1 MKNEMFLVVA
11 VLGCAAVGFFAGA
24 LFCCLKT
31 RSFLRAAQRA
41 DGVVVANAPARNGD
55 GGETFV
61 PIVRFAAAGGALVEI
76 AGSVASNPPA
86 HRIGERVG
94 VAYLPKRPHD
104 ARILTFFNL
113 YWLPLMFLIFAA
125 ATAFAAMVFLFG
137 EAS

>member
-1 MKNEMFLVVA
+1 MKNETFLVVA
-11 VLGCAAVGFFAGA
+11 ILSLAAVGFFAGA

-31 RSFLRAAQRA
+31 RSFLRAARRTE
-41 DGVVVANAPARNGD
+41 GVVVANAAARNSD

-61 PIVRFAAAGGALVEI
+61 PIVQFATAGDARVEI
-76 AGSVASNPPA
+76 AGRVASNPPA
-86 HRIGERVG
+86 YRIGERVR

-125 ATAFAAMVFLFG
+125 ATAFAAMIFLFG